1 MQPLVASGD
10 TVKEQVLPN
19 VPKRIKEIE
28 FGIL

>member
-10 TVKEQVLPN
+10 TVKEQVLASA
-19 VPKRIKEIE
+19 PKRIKEIE